1 MNKFKKY
8 LVQKLLYL
16 KIIYSL
22 LNKIIMSQNE
32 SFSIKD
38 NKGNIENNQTVDEF
52 NITKN
57 NDATNNLPFDI
68 SKDLKQYSKI
78 FVRLQF
84 NPFRTACCFE
94 RFEEYEI
101 FGELPDGDK
110 KLLFTCKV
118 HFECCNC
125 CDSCS
130 IDCCLCG
137 YNCCDRI
144 VFQME
149 YKRNNNNF
157 YTQGINLPKGCYCCH
172 LAGYCCPCFC
182 CSCCGK
188 STLYLR
194 ENVDPDNADIN
205 CGISKGRTTGAGRC
219 CCFKDRSVT
228 YYSQEGNK
236 GPNFKLRCCEGCI
249 NCWVCDCCLF
259 SCCNNDIKMVIKD
272 GNDKQIGNIL
282 VPNGLDSEK
291 VKKSFYC
298 ARKYYEINITQNIES
313 IEKFKIITD
322 VIHFDLENKI
332 GFNYMANICYICCC
346 F

>member
-172 LAGYCCPCFC
+172 FAC
-182 CSCCGK
+182 CSFYCPWFRK
-188 STLYLR
+188 SVLFLR

-205 CGISKGRTTGAGRC
+205 CGMPKGRTIGAGCC
-219 CCFKDRSVT
+219 CCFRDRIAT
-228 YYSQEGNK
+228 YYSQEGYK
-236 GPNFKLRCCEGCI
+236 GPNIKLPCCDGCI
-249 NCWVCDCCLF
+249 NCCPCICCY
-259 SCCNNDIKMVIKD
+259 CCSNNDIKMVIKD
-272 GNDKQIGNIL
+272 GNDQQIGNIL
-282 VPNGLDSEK
+282 VPNGLNSEK
-291 VKKSFYC
+291 VNKCCFC
-298 ARKYYEINITQNIES
+298 ARRYYEINITQDIEP
-313 IEKFKIITD
+313 IEKFKIIAAI
-322 VIHFDLENKI
+322 IHFDLENLI
-332 GFNYMANICYICCC
+332 VYNYLYN
-346 F
+346 FV